1 MKIEVGKR
9 YIVKQN
15 WFEECSPFAVKVI
28 KIGVFRVYCRWV
40 THDLDYDFRYKD
52 CGWIS
57 KRRFICE
64 EKDW

>member
-1 MKIEVGKR
+1 MKIETGKL
-9 YIVKQN
+9 YMVKQG
-15 WFEECSPFAVKVI
+15 WFEECPFLVKVI

-40 THDLDYDFRYKD
+40 THDLDYDYRYED

-64 EKDW
+64 ENDW

>member
-9 YIVKQN
+9 YVIKQGLLGCN
-15 WFEECSPFAVKVI
+15 TFAVDVL
-28 KIGVFRVYCRWV
+28 KIGVFRVFCKWTTY
-40 THDLDYDFRYKD
+40 DLDLGYTYKD

-57 KRRFICE
+57 RRRFICE

>member
-1 MKIEVGKR
+1 MKIEVGKK
-9 YIVKQN
+9 YMVKRD
-15 WFEECSPFAVKVI
+15 WFFGEGPFSVKVM

-40 THDLDYDFRYKD
+40 VHDLDYGCRYND